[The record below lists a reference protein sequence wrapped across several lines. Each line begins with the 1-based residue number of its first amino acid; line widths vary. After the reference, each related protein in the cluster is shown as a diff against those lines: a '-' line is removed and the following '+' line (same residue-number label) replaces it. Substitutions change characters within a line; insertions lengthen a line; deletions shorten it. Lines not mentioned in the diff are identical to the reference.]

1 MIVAAKTWQ
10 RSAPLPLV
18 HGLHDPAALPRLHP
32 WLAPGKNVEICDLS
46 IFVYCLI
53 QVDVTCFSRLY
64 CFRHT

>member
-32 WLAPGKNVEICDLS
+32 WLAPEKKKTWKSVIYPFFLLFNTS
-46 IFVYCLI
+46 
-53 QVDVTCFSRLY
+53 
-64 CFRHT
+64 

>member
-32 WLAPGKNVEICDLS
+32 WLAPEKKKKNVEICDLS
-46 IFVYCLI
+46 IFFTV
-53 QVDVTCFSRLY
+53 
-64 CFRHT
+64 